1 MLENLDLSI
10 YKNVFC
16 DSKKA
21 LIWAYKNGLNKD
33 SLIRSSSPAVLWKK
47 NPNVIHIEDRWN
59 KKDFKEFQSTIKKN
73 SEDIYNATINIDR
86 TTREDALAVS
96 LSFVEFH
103 KIIYKIIKGSI
114 SSTNQEFSLS
124 FVNLI

>member
-73 SEDIYNATINIDR
+73 SEDIFINVVIKKKR
-86 TTREDALAVS
+86 
-96 LSFVEFH
+96 
-103 KIIYKIIKGSI
+103 KI
-114 SSTNQEFSLS
+114 
-124 FVNLI
+124 